1 MSKFTVIQAQLPD
14 NETHI
19 LYDLY
24 TKLLVIV
31 ITFFQ
36 TYESRITA
44 GKILIEVEEHEVSK
58 HVFLLSVQDDHA
70 VFNQWAYLAVFLKA
84 SVKQSERIVTDKILC
99 PTALCN

>member
-14 NETHI
+14 DETHI
-19 LYDLY
+19 LS

-44 GKILIEVEEHEVSK
+44 GKILIEVEEHEVS
-58 HVFLLSVQDDHA
+58 
-70 VFNQWAYLAVFLKA
+70 
-84 SVKQSERIVTDKILC
+84 
-99 PTALCN
+99 